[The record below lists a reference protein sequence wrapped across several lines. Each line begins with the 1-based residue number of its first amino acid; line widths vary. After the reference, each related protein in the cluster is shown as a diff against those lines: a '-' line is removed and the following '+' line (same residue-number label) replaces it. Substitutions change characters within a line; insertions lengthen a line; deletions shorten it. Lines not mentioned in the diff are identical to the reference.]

1 MPDQRGIPQS
11 LARLEARV
19 RAVTGYVRCAVPPSF
34 PLNSPPVFTD
44 ALHADGA
51 PVAVALEDP
60 KPAEAR
66 RMMNCVDCLV
76 SSVTPAKIAQEDPA
90 GAVEQAADHAAA
102 VVAVVHEKR
111 RA

>member
-1 MPDQRGIPQS
+1 
-11 LARLEARV
+11 
-19 RAVTGYVRCAVPPSF
+19 
-34 PLNSPPVFTD
+34 
-44 ALHADGA
+44 
-51 PVAVALEDP
+51 
-60 KPAEAR
+60 
-66 RMMNCVDCLV
+66 MNCVDCLV